1 MKEDNHKSRT
11 KTDRFMNIIL
21 PFIITCLCSPRILL
35 ILLKIRTTH
44 RGYDSRSKES
54 GIRDMRDMR
63 DIRDVRDI
71 RDMRDI
77 RDVRGVR
84 DMRDVRDT
92 RDMRDMV

>member
-11 KTDRFMNIIL
+11 KTDRFMNLIL

-35 ILLKIRTTH
+35 ILLKIRTTQ

-54 GIRDMRDMR
+54 GIRD
-63 DIRDVRDI
+63 IRDI
-71 RDMRDI
+71 RDMRDM
-77 RDVRGVR
+77 RDIR